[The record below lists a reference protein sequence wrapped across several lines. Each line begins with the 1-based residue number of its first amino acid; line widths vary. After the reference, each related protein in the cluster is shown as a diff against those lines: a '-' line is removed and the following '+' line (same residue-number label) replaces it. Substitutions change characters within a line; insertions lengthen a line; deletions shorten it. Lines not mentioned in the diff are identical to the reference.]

1 MKYLI
6 YFVFLLFLTV
16 NISVLQAQ
24 DNAKPNIIVIVAED
38 MRYDE
43 LGFLKK
49 TPVETPNLDKL
60 AENSMVFTN
69 AYTTSPVCPASRAG
83 IFTGLPVSEHGVVH
97 FKSKMKKE
105 IWEKSY
111 PVLLRE
117 QGYKT
122 GFVGNFGMQIWNQQ
136 KYQEKDFDS
145 WFGFPFGWG
154 DYDEHDIDGR
164 PVHSARLMEEQSLR
178 FLSIYKNE
186 PFCLSIS
193 FKSPQLPWQIDP
205 AYADEL
211 QNADIQFPE
220 TWNNKEILPE
230 KAFSGNI
237 YECENLSKKVNDLQT
252 YQDTIRARYQLIYG
266 LDKVVGRIMHELEM
280 LGLLENTLVVF
291 TSDNGFLLG
300 EHGLWGKGWAFE
312 ESMRIPLLIY
322 SGKKSKATYSYK
334 LVTNLDIYPTLL
346 NYAGIETGDNISG
359 ENILLQTEN
368 PTEKQL
374 FFDQPYTR
382 NSESDSWGKIPAFKA
397 LISGNLKY
405 VFYPE
410 TEEEQL
416 FNIEKDPLETKDL
429 SSSKKYKKELGKLKN
444 TLQND

>member
-1 MKYLI
+1 MKILKTLCTI
-6 YFVFLLFLTV
+6 VLLLAGFFSLK
-16 NISVLQAQ
+16 AQ
-24 DNAKPNIIVIVAED
+24 NRVQPNVIIFVAED

-43 LGFLKK
+43 LGFLEK

-60 AENSMVFTN
+60 AEKSLVFTN

-83 IFTGLPVSEHGVVH
+83 IFTGLPVTNHGVVH
-97 FKSKMKKE
+97 YKSKMKKE
-105 IWEKSY
+105 IWQKSY
-111 PVLLRE
+111 PVLLHE

-122 GFVGNFGMQIWNQQ
+122 GFVGNFGMQIWNRK

-178 FLSIYKNE
+178 FINLYKNN

-211 QNADIQFPE
+211 QNADIQLPE
-220 TWNNKEILPE
+220 TWNKKEILPK

-237 YECENLSKKVNDLQT
+237 YECENLSKKATDLQS

-280 LGLLENTLVVF
+280 LGLLENTMVVF

-312 ESMRIPLLIY
+312 ESMRIPLMIY
-322 SGKKSKATYSYK
+322 TGENSRAGYSNK
-334 LVTNLDIYPTLL
+334 LVTNLDVFPTLL
-346 NYAGIETGDNISG
+346 NYAGIETGEEISG
-359 ENILLQTEN
+359 ENLLLQTEN
-368 PTEKQL
+368 PNKKQL
-374 FFDQPYTR
+374 FFNQPYTR
-382 NSESDSWGKIPAFKA
+382 DSESDSWGKIPAFKA
-397 LISGNLKY
+397 IISGNLKY
-405 VFYPE
+405 VFYHE
-410 TEEEQL
+410 TGEEQL
-416 FNIEKDPLETKDL
+416 FDIEKDPQETKDL
-429 SSSKKYKKELGKLKN
+429 SSSKKYKKELETFRN
-444 TLQND
+444 Q

>member
-1 MKYLI
+1 MN
-6 YFVFLLFLTV
+6 LLFLIGHV
-16 NISVLQAQ
+16 SVLQAQ
-24 DNAKPNIIVIVAED
+24 DNVKPNIIVIVAED

-43 LGFLKK
+43 LGFLEKM
-49 TPVETPNLDKL
+49 PVETPNLNKL
-60 AENSMVFTN
+60 AEKSMVFTN
-69 AYTTSPVCPASRAG
+69 AYTTSPVCPVSRAG
-83 IFTGLPVSEHGVVH
+83 IFTGLPVSEHGVEH

-105 IWEKSY
+105 IWTKSY
-111 PVLLRE
+111 PVVLRE
-117 QGYKT
+117 KGYKT
-122 GFVGNFGMQIWNQQ
+122 GFIGNFGMQIWNRK
-136 KYQEKDFDS
+136 KYQAKDFDS

-178 FLSIYKNE
+178 FINLYKNE

-220 TWNNKEILPE
+220 TWNKKEILPK
-230 KAFSGNI
+230 KAFSENI
-237 YECENLSKKVNDLQT
+237 YDYENMSKKVSDLQT
-252 YQDTIRARYQLIYG
+252 YQDTIRARYRLIYG
-266 LDKVVGRIMHELEM
+266 LDHVVGRIMHELEM
-280 LGLLENTLVVF
+280 LGLLENTMVIF

-312 ESMRIPLLIY
+312 EAMRIPLIIY
-322 SGKKSKATYSYK
+322 SGDKSKVAYSNK

-346 NYAGIETGDNISG
+346 NYAGIETSDDISG
-359 ENILLQTEN
+359 ENLLLQTEN
-368 PTEKQL
+368 PIEKQL
-374 FFDQPYTR
+374 FFNQPYTR
-382 NSESDSWGKIPAFKA
+382 NSESDKWGKIPAFKA

-410 TEEEQL
+410 TGEEQL
-416 FNIEKDPLETKDL
+416 FDIEKDPLETKDL
-429 SSSKKYKKELGKLKN
+429 SSSKKYRKELETSRNQIKTN
-444 TLQND
+444 

>member
-1 MKYLI
+1 MKILKTLCTI
-6 YFVFLLFLTV
+6 VLLLAGFFSLK
-16 NISVLQAQ
+16 AQ
-24 DNAKPNIIVIVAED
+24 NRVQPNIIVIVAED

-43 LGFLKK
+43 LGFLEK

-60 AENSMVFTN
+60 AEKSLVFTN

-83 IFTGLPVSEHGVVH
+83 IFTGLPVTNHGVVH
-97 FKSKMKKE
+97 YKSKMKKE
-105 IWEKSY
+105 IWQKSY
-111 PVLLRE
+111 PVLLHE

-122 GFVGNFGMQIWNQQ
+122 GFVGNFGMQIWNRK

-178 FLSIYKNE
+178 FINLYKNN

-211 QNADIQFPE
+211 QNADIQLPE
-220 TWNNKEILPE
+220 TWNKKEILPK

-237 YECENLSKKVNDLQT
+237 YECENLSKKTTDLQS

-280 LGLLENTLVVF
+280 LGLLENTMVVF

-312 ESMRIPLLIY
+312 ESMRIPLMIY
-322 SGKKSKATYSYK
+322 TGENSRAGYSNK
-334 LVTNLDIYPTLL
+334 LVTNLDVFPTLL
-346 NYAGIETGDNISG
+346 NYAGIETGEEISG
-359 ENILLQTEN
+359 ENLLLQTEN
-368 PTEKQL
+368 PNKKQL
-374 FFDQPYTR
+374 FFNQPYTR
-382 NSESDSWGKIPAFKA
+382 DSESDSWGKIPAFKA
-397 LISGNLKY
+397 IISGNLKY
-405 VFYPE
+405 VFYHE
-410 TEEEQL
+410 TGEEQL
-416 FNIEKDPLETKDL
+416 FDIEKDPQETKDL
-429 SSSKKYKKELGKLKN
+429 SSSKKYKKELETFRN
-444 TLQND
+444 Q

>member
-1 MKYLI
+1 MKILKTLCTI
-6 YFVFLLFLTV
+6 VLLLAGFFSLK
-16 NISVLQAQ
+16 AQ
-24 DNAKPNIIVIVAED
+24 NRVQPNIIVIVAED

-43 LGFLKK
+43 LGFLEK

-60 AENSMVFTN
+60 AEKSLVFTN

-83 IFTGLPVSEHGVVH
+83 IFTGLPVTNHGVVH
-97 FKSKMKKE
+97 YKSKMKKE
-105 IWEKSY
+105 IWQKSY
-111 PVLLRE
+111 PVLLHE

-122 GFVGNFGMQIWNQQ
+122 GFVGNFGMQIWNRK

-178 FLSIYKNE
+178 FINLYKNN

-211 QNADIQFPE
+211 QNADIQLPE
-220 TWNNKEILPE
+220 TWNKKEILPK

-237 YECENLSKKVNDLQT
+237 YECENLSKKTTDLQS

-280 LGLLENTLVVF
+280 LGLLENTMVVF

-312 ESMRIPLLIY
+312 ESMRIPLMIY
-322 SGKKSKATYSYK
+322 TGENSRAGYSNK
-334 LVTNLDIYPTLL
+334 LVTNLDIFPTLL
-346 NYAGIETGDNISG
+346 NYAGIETGEEISG
-359 ENILLQTEN
+359 ENLLLQTEN
-368 PTEKQL
+368 PNKKQL
-374 FFDQPYTR
+374 FFNQPYTR
-382 NSESDSWGKIPAFKA
+382 DSESDSWGKIPAFKA
-397 LISGNLKY
+397 IISGNLKY

-410 TEEEQL
+410 TGEEQL
-416 FNIEKDPLETKDL
+416 FDIEKDPQETKDL
-429 SSSKKYKKELGKLKN
+429 SSSKKYKKELETFRN
-444 TLQND
+444 Q

>member
-1 MKYLI
+1 MKILETLCTI
-6 YFVFLLFLTV
+6 VLLLAGFFSLK
-16 NISVLQAQ
+16 AQ
-24 DNAKPNIIVIVAED
+24 NRVQPNIIVIVAED

-43 LGFLKK
+43 LGFLEK

-60 AENSMVFTN
+60 AEKSLVFTN

-83 IFTGLPVSEHGVVH
+83 IFTGLPVTNHGVVH
-97 FKSKMKKE
+97 YKSKMKKE
-105 IWEKSY
+105 IWQKSY
-111 PVLLRE
+111 PVLLHE

-122 GFVGNFGMQIWNQQ
+122 GFVGNFGMQIWNRK

-178 FLSIYKNE
+178 FINLYKNN

-211 QNADIQFPE
+211 QNADIQLPE
-220 TWNNKEILPE
+220 TWNKKEILPK

-237 YECENLSKKVNDLQT
+237 YECENLSKKATDLQS

-280 LGLLENTLVVF
+280 LGLLENTMVVF

-312 ESMRIPLLIY
+312 ESMRIPLMIY
-322 SGKKSKATYSYK
+322 TGENSRAGYSNK
-334 LVTNLDIYPTLL
+334 LVTNLDIFPTLL
-346 NYAGIETGDNISG
+346 NYAGIETGEEISG
-359 ENILLQTEN
+359 ENLLLQTEN
-368 PTEKQL
+368 PNKKQL
-374 FFDQPYTR
+374 FFNQPYTR
-382 NSESDSWGKIPAFKA
+382 DFESDSWGKIPAFKA
-397 LISGNLKY
+397 IISGNLKY
-405 VFYPE
+405 VFYHE
-410 TEEEQL
+410 TGEEQL
-416 FNIEKDPLETKDL
+416 FDIEKDPQETKDL
-429 SSSKKYKKELGKLKN
+429 SSSKKYKKELETFRN
-444 TLQND
+444 Q

>member
-1 MKYLI
+1 MKILKTLCTI
-6 YFVFLLFLTV
+6 VLLLAGFFSLK
-16 NISVLQAQ
+16 AQ
-24 DNAKPNIIVIVAED
+24 NRVQPNIIVIVAED

-43 LGFLKK
+43 LGFLEK

-60 AENSMVFTN
+60 AEKSLVFTN

-83 IFTGLPVSEHGVVH
+83 IFTGLPVTNHGVVH
-97 FKSKMKKE
+97 YKSKMKKE
-105 IWEKSY
+105 IWQKSY
-111 PVLLRE
+111 PVLLHE

-122 GFVGNFGMQIWNQQ
+122 GFVGNFGMQIWNRK

-178 FLSIYKNE
+178 FINLYKNN

-211 QNADIQFPE
+211 QNADIQLPE
-220 TWNNKEILPE
+220 TWNKKEILPK

-237 YECENLSKKVNDLQT
+237 YECENLSKKTTDLQS

-280 LGLLENTLVVF
+280 LGLLENTMVVF

-312 ESMRIPLLIY
+312 ESMRIPLMIY
-322 SGKKSKATYSYK
+322 TGENSRAGYSNK
-334 LVTNLDIYPTLL
+334 LVTNLDIFPTLL
-346 NYAGIETGDNISG
+346 NYAGIETGEEISG
-359 ENILLQTEN
+359 ENLLLQTEN
-368 PTEKQL
+368 PNKKQL
-374 FFDQPYTR
+374 FFNQPYTR
-382 NSESDSWGKIPAFKA
+382 DSESDSWGKIPAFKA
-397 LISGNLKY
+397 IISGNLKY
-405 VFYPE
+405 VFYHE
-410 TEEEQL
+410 TGEEQL
-416 FNIEKDPLETKDL
+416 FDIEKDPQETKDL
-429 SSSKKYKKELGKLKN
+429 SSSKKYKKELETFRN
-444 TLQND
+444 Q